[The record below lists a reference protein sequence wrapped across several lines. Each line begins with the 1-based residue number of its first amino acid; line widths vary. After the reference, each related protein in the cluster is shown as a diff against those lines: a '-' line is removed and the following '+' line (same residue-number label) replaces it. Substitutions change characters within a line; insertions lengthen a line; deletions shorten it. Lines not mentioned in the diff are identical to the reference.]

1 MQVVVMK
8 EMCLLYLITNS
19 CLFYILQNG
28 ENCQLCFS
36 GENQI
41 AASSRVQDIVQSQ
54 NLNESQKDAVLSC
67 VAVRECHHNE
77 TVKLI
82 WGPPGTGKTKTVAS
96 LLFSLLKL
104 KTRTL
109 TCAPTNTAVL
119 EVAARLQNL
128 VKESLEHDIHTYG
141 FGDIVVFGNKSRMK
155 VGCYQ
160 GLQAVFLDHRVD
172 ELVKC
177 FSPLTGWK
185 HYLESMIEFLEDP
198 AKQYG
203 MYKLGVDDEEED
215 DPMSLEE
222 FAKQNYSYIE
232 LVYHSYKQHE
242 KNDDPL
248 TLEQFVKKKY
258 TYIEEKYLSYKD
270 NRKESVMTLEQFV
283 KQRFGFIGEKLKEY
297 MQTLYTHLPTSFIP
311 FEEMKKMLVVL
322 DLLRSIESSLSK
334 AKLKQALDDGEEC
347 LILLRSL
354 LQTISLPNL
363 TERYGIEKLCLMNA
377 SLIFCTAASSTKL
390 FTEGMTP
397 VQFLVI
403 DEAAQ
408 LKECESAI
416 PLQLPGLHHAVLIG
430 DERQLPAVV
439 KSKVLCFCHF
449 L

>member
-41 AASSRVQDIVQSQ
+41 AASSRVQGIVQSQ

-172 ELVKC
+172 ELVRC

-222 FAKQNYSYIE
+222 

-270 NRKESVMTLEQFV
+270 NRKDSVMTLEQFV